1 MTRTVVAVTS
11 DLLWLGKVRT
21 VADKLGWR
29 VEVPKRNL
37 DVTEMLLDEE
47 TKLVL
52 LDLHHRGGYRT
63 HVRDIRGE
71 GKHVFASNVLQ
82 LLLPSP
88 RDRDCRAT
96 ECEFA
101 RHSRANT
108 TRSSDDP
115 GDLAV
120 QFHG

>member
-1 MTRTVVAVTS
+1 MPVEN
-11 DLLWLGKVRT
+11 LGIPI
-21 VADKLGWR
+21 GWVHLFPIPGR
-29 VEVPKRNL
+29 YYRQVDRAEI
-37 DVTEMLLDEE
+37 
-47 TKLVL
+47 L

-101 RHSRANT
+101 RHRCANT

-120 QFHG
+120 Q